1 MPKALLHKDL
11 REACLPA
18 SFYGKLQETGTE
30 RYSLKKTVLN
40 ETVWQYGFSTTVESM
55 LIAYSQQIY

>member
-1 MPKALLHKDL
+1 M
-11 REACLPA
+11 REARLPA
-18 SFYGKLQETGTE
+18 SFYRKLQETGIE
-30 RYSLKKTVLN
+30 RYSLKKTVLE